1 MKKFLF
7 RTASKNIKLIKAYTL
22 FCIAFVL
29 VFIGLQPLKAQT
41 TGSFMFEG
49 TERTYTL
56 YVPTYH
62 TNQDSFPL
70 LFALHGLTQTGN
82 EMMQFS
88 NFNLLAQQDSFLVV
102 YPDGLNFTWNVG
114 FAGGA
119 NTNDVGFL
127 SALIDS
133 LHSQYNID
141 LNRVYSTGFSNGG
154 FMSYRLACELNNRIA
169 AIASVAGTMTDAS
182 WTACEPGRA
191 FPIMH
196 MHGTNDLVVSYN
208 GGFGNKG
215 VDEVLTLWRTNDAC
229 PANATITNLPDLV
242 PEGSTVQTHSWFP
255 CNDSTEVL
263 LYKIINGGHSWPGSV
278 GTTGLGNTNRDI
290 SASQE
295 IWNFVKRFALASSV
309 SIAEN
314 PAEAIKFPNPIKGI
328 AQLRLPLSTLA
339 SRVCLYS
346 VQGKLLKLYD
356 LQPGTTSLSIDATTL
371 ITGIYIVKVE
381 IGKVVHTAKL
391 VVL

>member
-7 RTASKNIKLIKAYTL
+7 ISATKNIKLITTHTL
-22 FCIAFVL
+22 FCMAFVL

-49 TERTYTL
+49 AERTYTL

-88 NFNLLAQQDSFLVV
+88 NFNALAQQDSFLVV

-127 SALIDS
+127 SALIDT

-141 LNRVYSTGFSNGG
+141 LNRVYSNGFSNGG

-229 PANATITNLPDLV
+229 PANATIINLPDLV

-278 GTTGLGNTNRDI
+278 GSTGLGNTNRDI

-309 SIAEN
+309 SVAEN
-314 PAEAIKFPNPIKGI
+314 PAETIKFPNPIKGI
-328 AQLRLPLSTLA
+328 AQLSFPSSTLA
-339 SRVCLYS
+339 ARVSIYS
-346 VQGKLLKLYD
+346 AQGKLLKLYD

-371 ITGIYIVKVE
+371 ITGIYIVRVE
-381 IGKVVHTAKL
+381 IGKAVHTAKL